1 MPRKPKPKFDESRL
15 TKGHLRKLNALRKSL
30 GHDIANLAFAE
41 WLETVGAEP
50 APQDDKNAQ
59 LIADALAPLISKNQ
73 LRIPRG
79 GYVLRRGRRRVTVS
93 RPEA

>member
-1 MPRKPKPKFDESRL
+1 MPRKPKPKFDETAL

-30 GHDIANLAFAE
+30 GDDIANAAFSE
-41 WLETVGAEP
+41 WLENAGVDP
-50 APQDDKNAQ
+50 SPQEDRNAQ
-59 LIADALAPLISKNQ
+59 LIADALAPLIAKNK

-79 GYVLRRGRRRVTVS
+79 GYVLKRGRRRVTVS